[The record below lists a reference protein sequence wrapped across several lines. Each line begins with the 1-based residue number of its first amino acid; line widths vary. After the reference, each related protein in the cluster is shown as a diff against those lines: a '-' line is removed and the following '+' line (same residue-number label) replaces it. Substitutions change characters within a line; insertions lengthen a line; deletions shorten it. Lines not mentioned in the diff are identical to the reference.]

1 MTVPQIEQ
9 GNKLLT
15 TGVLGALIAALC
27 CFTPLLVIGLTGV
40 GLSALV
46 GGIDYVVFPIMFT
59 SLGLVA
65 YALYQR
71 SGGVGIKPKPV
82 IAVLVACFSAVLI
95 LLEFKFAIRISVAAL
110 ALVIIYGFYLRSA
123 QARTARPF

>member
-1 MTVPQIEQ
+1 MNDKKTLATGLTGTV
-9 GNKLLT
+9 
-15 TGVLGALIAALC
+15 IAALC

-46 GGIDYVVFPIMFT
+46 GGIDYVAFPILFA

-71 SGGVGIKPKPV
+71 SGGIGFKPKPV
-82 IAVLVACFSAVLI
+82 IAALVIGFSAALL
-95 LLEFKFAIRISVAAL
+95 LLEFRFAIRISIAAV
-110 ALVIIYGFYLRSA
+110 ALVIIYGLYLRFA
-123 QARTARPF
+123 QPRAAFPHGDEK

>member
-1 MTVPQIEQ
+1 MTMSQDNQ
-9 GNKLLT
+9 SNRLLA

-27 CFTPLLVIGLTGV
+27 CFTPLLVIGLTGA

-46 GGIDYVVFPIMFT
+46 GGIDYVVFPIMFG

-71 SGGVGIKPKPV
+71 SGEVGFKPKPLIAAMV
-82 IAVLVACFSAVLI
+82 IGFSAILL
-95 LLEFKFAIRISVAAL
+95 LLEFKFAIRISVAAI
-110 ALVIIYGFYLRSA
+110 ALVAIYGFYLRSA
-123 QARTARPF
+123 QARAA